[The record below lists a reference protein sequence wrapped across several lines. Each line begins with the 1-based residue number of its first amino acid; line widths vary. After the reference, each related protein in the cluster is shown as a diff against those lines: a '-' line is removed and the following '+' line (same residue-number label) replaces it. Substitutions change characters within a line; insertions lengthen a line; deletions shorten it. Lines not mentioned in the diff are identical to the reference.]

1 MGGNAHVKNWRE
13 DAQPEWPEAASPTG
27 NVPAMEGD
35 AQAFPDGVRQP
46 VRGGPGED
54 DRGALADAGPG
65 AEGRALPG
73 YRDEPGQG
81 GEPSASNALSENERS
96 SGGLRDPW
104 EEAGEASVAL
114 SGTDTEG
121 NDPDEVTVQL
131 DSPHRA
137 TGKRGDGPDASDA
150 PVFVDESG
158 RRGRTFRRIGITV
171 GLACAAYAVV
181 IVGTLLSGNAGAPW
195 LPVPGQKDDEPAG
208 QVDTSGEP
216 SSSVTPTPPGFA
228 APGLPG
234 FTASGPASL
243 PSGTGAAPSASGSA
257 TVPPS
262 MSAAAPR
269 PPLPSTSGRPSPVLS
284 SEPPAPVPSTP
295 AASPPP
301 LPEPTPPVTVEST
314 PPPQP
319 SPAGGAGP
327 VVAGG
332 AAEPVVTGS
341 EPGGGSGSGSGSG
354 EETGTAAASG
364 ADPGAG
370 SSPQP
375 GPSPSPSSASAAGP
389 GYVPDTAGVSGTA
402 VS

>member
-1 MGGNAHVKNWRE
+1 
-13 DAQPEWPEAASPTG
+13 
-27 NVPAMEGD
+27 MEGNT
-35 AQAFPDGVRQP
+35 QAFPDGVRQP
-46 VRGGPGED
+46 VRGGSGED
-54 DRGALADAGPG
+54 GRGVLPDTGLD
-65 AEGRALPG
+65 AEGRALPA
-73 YRDEPGQG
+73 YRDESGRS
-81 GEPSASNALSENERS
+81 GEPSPSNALSENERS

-104 EEAGEASVAL
+104 EEAGEASVVL
-114 SGTDTEG
+114 SGTDAER

-131 DSPHRA
+131 DSPHRT
-137 TGKRGDGPDASDA
+137 TGRRGDGPDASDA
-150 PVFVDESG
+150 PVFVDETG

-195 LPVPGQKDDEPAG
+195 LPVPGQKGDEPAG
-208 QVDTSGEP
+208 RVDTSGEP

-243 PSGTGAAPSASGSA
+243 PSGTGATPSASGSA
-257 TVPPS
+257 AVPPS
-262 MSAAAPR
+262 MPAAAPR
-269 PPLPSTSGRPSPVLS
+269 PPLPSASGRPSPVLS
-284 SEPPAPVPSTP
+284 SDPPAPVPSTP

-314 PPPQP
+314 PPPPQP

-332 AAEPVVTGS
+332 ASDPVTT
-341 EPGGGSGSGSGSG
+341 GSGSASGSG

-375 GPSPSPSSASAAGP
+375 GPSPSPSASSGSSSGP
-389 GYVPDTAGVSGTA
+389 GDAPDTAGASDTVAS
-402 VS
+402 

>member
-1 MGGNAHVKNWRE
+1 
-13 DAQPEWPEAASPTG
+13 
-27 NVPAMEGD
+27 MEGNT
-35 AQAFPDGVRQP
+35 QVFPDGVRQP
-46 VRGGPGED
+46 VRGGSGEG
-54 DRGALADAGPG
+54 DRDALPDAGLD

-73 YRDEPGQG
+73 YQDGSGQK
-81 GEPSASNALSENERS
+81 GEPSPSHILSENERS

-104 EEAGEASVAL
+104 EEADERSVAL
-114 SGTDTEG
+114 PGTDAER

-131 DSPHRA
+131 DSPHRT
-137 TGKRGDGPDASDA
+137 TGRRGDGPDASDA

-216 SSSVTPTPPGFA
+216 SYSVTPTPPDFA

-234 FTASGPASL
+234 YTASGPASV

-257 TVPPS
+257 AVLPS
-262 MSAAAPR
+262 VSVAAPR
-269 PPLPSTSGRPSPVLS
+269 PPLPSESGRPSPVLT
-284 SEPPAPVPSTP
+284 SEPSLPVPSSP

-301 LPEPTPPVTVEST
+301 VEPSPPVSVEPT

-319 SPAGGAGP
+319 SPAGGAGT

-332 AAEPVVTGS
+332 AAEPAVTGS
-341 EPGGGSGSGSGSG
+341 ETVGGSGSGAGSGPG

-370 SSPQP
+370 SSP
-375 GPSPSPSSASAAGP
+375 GPSPSPSSASSAGP
-389 GYVPDTAGVSGTA
+389 DDASDTAEVSGT